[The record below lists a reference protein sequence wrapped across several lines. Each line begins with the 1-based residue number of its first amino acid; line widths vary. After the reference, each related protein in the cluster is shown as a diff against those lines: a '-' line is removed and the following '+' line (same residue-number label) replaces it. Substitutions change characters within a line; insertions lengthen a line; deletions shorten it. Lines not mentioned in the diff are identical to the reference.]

1 MGVPPGNGVNASGQ
15 PPVNDQASAVLSGVF
30 TAVGPSAPFAF
41 RGPMNMLLYASLV
54 DALATTA
61 LSLAATVN
69 SAAELA
75 IGTAINSKNVPPGTT
90 IGAIAGTDVTLA
102 PPPVTYPGIL
112 NPVTGQVT
120 LPPGSNVAALLGA
133 TVTIPSTAS
142 PATLPANTTV
152 LAINQVDIAA
162 TSNGP
167 AGSPGTPG
175 IITLSNAPLSAPANN
190 QPIPLQ
196 FALGA
201 DAITVS
207 GADAAAVFTGAGV
220 VYTGNVQLER
230 SFDGGKTFVLCNI
243 GTGTLAQFNEGT
255 PVSVTF
261 GEPEK
266 NVLYRLNCTALSGG
280 NINYRISQTGGAN
293 EALAI
298 GPLYNG

>member
-142 PATLPANTTV
+142 PATLPVPELPTRNTFEGFTSRCTMP
-152 LAINQVDIAA
+152 AAWAAASASA
-162 TSNGP
+162 TS
-167 AGSPGTPG
+167 
-175 IITLSNAPLSAPANN
+175 
-190 QPIPLQ
+190 
-196 FALGA
+196 
-201 DAITVS
+201 
-207 GADAAAVFTGAGV
+207 AAA
-220 VYTGNVQLER
+220 LMH
-230 SFDGGKTFVLCNI
+230 
-243 GTGTLAQFNEGT
+243 
-255 PVSVTF
+255 
-261 GEPEK
+261 
-266 NVLYRLNCTALSGG
+266 
-280 NINYRISQTGGAN
+280 
-293 EALAI
+293 
-298 GPLYNG
+298 